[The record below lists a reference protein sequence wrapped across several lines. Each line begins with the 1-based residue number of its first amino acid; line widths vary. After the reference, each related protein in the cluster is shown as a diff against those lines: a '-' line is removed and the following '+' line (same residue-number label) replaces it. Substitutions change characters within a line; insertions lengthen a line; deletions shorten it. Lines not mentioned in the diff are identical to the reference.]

1 VKGKKE
7 GRFVTRTTAEGA
19 EVRVPVGIITG
30 TEPGPQITI
39 YGGHHGTEYAGIEAV
54 QRLYRTLNA
63 EEVAGRIV
71 IALVTNELAFWNW
84 EQFAPALDEVVDLK
98 RELAQGSQY
107 LIDCHGGEFSEGMCP
122 YVICRQVGD
131 EDLDT
136 KAMAMAEAFGLP
148 YISVS
153 QYRGDRPADSSGG
166 PVAWWLRPK
175 KSLADELRIPEI
187 TPEVGQAGSRDN
199 DSLMYDGVVNVLR
212 QVGILPGP
220 PARRAERP
228 KIIGNRHWIEATEQG
243 IFFPEV
249 DVCQDVVEGQRLG
262 LLRDY
267 FGNVLEE
274 VISPAN
280 AKVMNMNSG
289 MPVKK
294 GRKHLWLAEFE
305 PGT

>member
-1 VKGKKE
+1 MTGSKE
-7 GRFVTRTTAEGA
+7 GRFVTRTTAEGR
-19 EVRVPVGIITG
+19 ELRIPVGIITG
-30 TEPGPQITI
+30 SEPGPQITI

-54 QRLYRTLNA
+54 QRLYRTVDA

-71 IALVTNELAFWNW
+71 IALLTNEQAFWNW
-84 EQFAPALDEVVDLK
+84 QQFASAPDEVMDMK
-98 RELAQGSQY
+98 RELARGSQY

-122 YVICRQVGD
+122 YVICRLLGD
-131 EDLDT
+131 EDLDS

-153 QYRGDRPADSSGG
+153 QYREDLPAESSGA
-166 PVAWWLRPK
+166 PAAWWLRPK

-187 TPEVGQAGSRDN
+187 TPEVGQAGSRDD
-199 DSLMYDGVVNVLR
+199 DSLMYDGILNVLR
-212 QVGILPGP
+212 QIGILPGRP
-220 PARRAERP
+220 VRREHRP
-228 KIIGNRHWIEATEQG
+228 KIIGERHWITATEQG

-249 DVCQDVVEGQRLG
+249 DVCQDVAEGQRLG

-294 GRKHLWLAEFE
+294 GDKHLWLAEFQS
-305 PGT
+305 GT